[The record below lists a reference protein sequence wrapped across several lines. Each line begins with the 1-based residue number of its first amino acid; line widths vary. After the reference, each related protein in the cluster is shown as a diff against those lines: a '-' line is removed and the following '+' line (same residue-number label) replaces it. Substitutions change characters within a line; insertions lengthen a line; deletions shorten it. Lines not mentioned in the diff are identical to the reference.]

1 MTRSD
6 RRMDPLRVFF
16 WGEAIPAR
24 RTGGRLS
31 ILWWLREPR
40 WCLFERFEQR
50 LRRMPGRLER
60 VDDGARGATFRL
72 FLPAQNGNINATVRA
87 GPVASRPGAGGG
99 CGGGGEVAG

>member
-1 MTRSD
+1 
-6 RRMDPLRVFF
+6 MDPLRVFF

-50 LRRMPGRLER
+50 LRRMPDRLEL

-72 FLPAQNGNINATVRA
+72 FLPAQNGNINATVPA
-87 GPVASRPGAGGG
+87 GPVATRPGAGR
-99 CGGGGEVAG
+99 